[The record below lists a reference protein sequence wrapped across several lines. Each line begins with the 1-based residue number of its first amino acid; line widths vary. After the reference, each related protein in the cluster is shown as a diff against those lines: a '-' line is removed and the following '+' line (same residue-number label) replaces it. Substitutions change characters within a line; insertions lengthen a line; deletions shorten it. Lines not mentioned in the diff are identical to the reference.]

1 MSPTSSKDCRWGD
14 RCPLPRQPMG
24 WRVLGMGGKAVK
36 TDSLCVGHGQIRAER
51 RAGCSCP
58 HCHSVSVTGVREF
71 NSQHANHL
79 EQSTELFVSSPFI
92 SFPCPHNHPLLTLG
106 VLLIFFFFQKAG
118 GTWTKDYRGCS
129 HFCSSDAVFCRLQSL
144 ALF

>member
-1 MSPTSSKDCRWGD
+1 M
-14 RCPLPRQPMG
+14 
-24 WRVLGMGGKAVK
+24 K

-79 EQSTELFVSSPFI
+79 EQSTELFVSLPFI
-92 SFPCPHNHPLLTLG
+92 SFPCPNNHPLLTLG
-106 VLLIFFFFQKAG
+106 FLLIFFFFSESWRYMDKG
-118 GTWTKDYRGCS
+118 
-129 HFCSSDAVFCRLQSL
+129 LQRML
-144 ALF
+144 TFLFFRCCFLQMTIPRPVLAALFWAPCKFFL